1 MVKLDWSSWRKR
13 STGGESELQ
22 MRGRRRHMY
31 EEWVPV
37 EQAVLMQARKGRPS
51 QHSSMLGP
59 VRARN
64 TVYLD
69 VVRGSDFQSVFDF
82 LTPAGDASSR
92 HALAVPST
100 CADFSLLGLE
110 EGPTSTRKYL
120 VRTRT

>member
-1 MVKLDWSSWRKR
+1 M
-13 STGGESELQ
+13 Q

-51 QHSSMLGP
+51 QHSSMLGS

-92 HALAVPST
+92 HALAVPT
-100 CADFSLLGLE
+100 RRGMVLVRGLVVGIQGSQSKE
-110 EGPTSTRKYL
+110 PTSH
-120 VRTRT
+120 